1 MTQTYDSIVIG
12 GGAAGLFC
20 ALTAGGRGRRVL
32 VLERNRE
39 VGAKI
44 AISGGGRCN
53 FTNLHTTPDRFLSAN
68 PDFARSAL
76 ARYTS
81 ADFIDLVEHHR
92 IPYYEKTQGQLFC
105 EGTGAARAIVRMLL
119 DECTAGGVEVRTGCA
134 VGSVSFADRFR
145 IASDQGT
152 FEAPTLVLAS
162 GGLSIPKIGATDF
175 AYRIARQFGLPLI
188 VPRPGLVPLT
198 VGAEDRA
205 WTAALSGI
213 STPVS
218 VQAGGATFREAAL
231 FTHRGFS
238 GPAILQ
244 ASSYWHDGAPI
255 TIDWIP
261 DAPDDVLVAR
271 KRARPKAQIKT
282 VLAEMIPARLA
293 AALSS
298 TVADRGLGDV
308 KDHTLNEIARRLGSW
323 RLTPSGTEGFPKAEV
338 TVGGVDTA
346 SLSQRTMEAR
356 HVRGLFVIGEA
367 VDVTGWLG
375 GYNFQWAWASGWSA
389 GMAL

>member
-1 MTQTYDSIVIG
+1 VTQTYDSIVIG

-20 ALTAGGRGRRVL
+20 ALTAGARERRVL

-53 FTNLHTTPDRFLSAN
+53 FTNLHTAPDRFLSAN

-76 ARYTS
+76 ARYTPT
-81 ADFIDLVEHHR
+81 DFIHMVERHR
-92 IPYYEKTQGQLFC
+92 IPYYEKTLGQLFC
-105 EGTGAARAIVRMLL
+105 DGTGAARAIVRMLL
-119 DECTAGGVEVRTGCA
+119 DECAAGGVEIRTGCT
-134 VGSVSFADRFR
+134 VRSVSFADRFR
-145 IASDQGT
+145 IESDQGT

-175 AYRIARQFGLPLI
+175 AYRTARQFGLPI
-188 VPRPGLVPLT
+188 VEPRPGLVPFT
-198 VGAEDRA
+198 VDASDRA
-205 WTAALSGI
+205 WMGALSGI

-218 VQAGGATFREAAL
+218 VQTGGAMFREAAL
-231 FTHRGFS
+231 FTHRGLS

-244 ASSYWHDGAPI
+244 ASSYWCDGAPI

-261 DAPDDVLVAR
+261 DASEDVLVAR

-293 AALSS
+293 AALSAA
-298 TVADRGLGDV
+298 VPDRGLGDI
-308 KDHTLNEIARRLGSW
+308 KDQTLNEIARRLGSW
-323 RLTPSGTEGFPKAEV
+323 RLTPSGTEGFAKAEV
-338 TVGGVDTA
+338 TVGGVDTT
-346 SLSQRTMEAR
+346 SLSQQTMEAR
-356 HVRGLFVIGEA
+356 HVPGLFIIGEA

-375 GYNFQWAWASGWSA
+375 GYNFQWAWASGWAA
-389 GMAL
+389 GTAL

>member
-1 MTQTYDSIVIG
+1 VTQTYDSIVIG

-76 ARYTS
+76 ARYTP
-81 ADFIDLVEHHR
+81 ADFLDLVERHHV
-92 IPYYEKTQGQLFC
+92 PYYEKTQGQLFC

-119 DECTAGGVEVRTGCA
+119 DECAAGGVEVRTGCT
-134 VGSVSFADRFR
+134 VGSVAFTDRFR
-145 IASDQGT
+145 VASDQGT

-175 AYRIARQFGLPLI
+175 AYRIARQFGLPVI
-188 VPRPGLVPLT
+188 APRPGLVPLT

-205 WTAALSGI
+205 WTAALSGV

-218 VQAGGATFREAAL
+218 VQAGGATFRGAAL

-323 RLTPSGTEGFPKAEV
+323 RLTPSGTEGFSKAEV

-346 SLSQRTMEAR
+346 SLSQRTMEAS